1 MALSP
6 ATFTAMQAADNQV
19 CHVLTPHST
28 TIKAIT
34 GINDCGGNY
43 PEQPAPT
50 LNMSQLAAYLA
61 DQGWTVDSVGPSQIT
76 VDGQTETR
84 AFLLACDFTTV
95 TPAPLRADLC
105 DGMQAQGFCTTG
117 NCP

>member
-6 ATFTAMQAADNQV
+6 ATFTAMQAASNQV
-19 CHVLTPHST
+19 CFTQTPHST
-28 TIKAIT
+28 DIKTI
-34 GINDCGGNY
+34 INDHDCGGNY
-43 PEQPAPT
+43 PGQPAQA